1 MDFAGPYTY
10 LFLHFITVLGPLL
23 RSFEPR
29 IHYVSLWRFL
39 FPAMTVTAIFFLVKD
54 YFFTRW
60 GVWSFN
66 PEYIT
71 GVYLANLPLEEVM
84 FFFTVPFA
92 CVFIYLVLNLFIQK
106 DILGK
111 AAPHISGVLIA
122 GTLLLG
128 ILSIGKVYT
137 TFYAFSTAAFL
148 LLVQFILR
156 VSWMGRFYLA
166 YLVHLIPFFIINGI
180 LTGLPVVLYN
190 NDENLG
196 IRLGSIPAEDTLY
209 SMLLLG
215 MNIAI
220 FEWLRRRA
228 A

>member
-1 MDFAGPYTY
+1 VDFAGQYTY
-10 LFLHFITVLGPLL
+10 LFLHGITVLGPLL

-29 IHYVSLWRFL
+29 IRYYSLWKFL
-39 FPAMTVTAIFFLVKD
+39 FPALSLTAVFFLIKD
-54 YFFTRW
+54 YFFTEW

-66 PEYIT
+66 PEYIS
-71 GVYLANLPLEEVM
+71 GIYIFNLPIEECM

-92 CVFIYLVLNLFIQK
+92 CVFIYEVLNLFIKK
-106 DILGK
+106 DLLGP
-111 AAPHISGVLIA
+111 AAPYISAVLIA

-128 ILSIGKVYT
+128 VISIGKVYT

-148 LLVQFILR
+148 IIVQFIIR
-156 VSWMGRFYLA
+156 APYMGRFYLA

-190 NDENLG
+190 DAENLG
-196 IRLGSIPAEDTLY
+196 IRLGTIPAEDTMY

-215 MNIAI
+215 MNISLY
-220 FEWLRRRA
+220 EWFRGRA
-228 A
+228 K